1 MYGNNIEN
9 FAFDKSGWQLVEVS
23 ADGNTIYMG
32 KTNIATALPEHHAW
46 FIKRITISQTEEG
59 GQLIKTEI
67 AVGEN
72 DPWENVWDDRAS
84 LTYKYFYELPLKKTL
99 CFCIGFGFGSSVFYK
114 KEKSGRD

>member
-1 MYGNNIEN
+1 MKFGNNIERY
-9 FAFDKSGWQLVEVS
+9 AFDKGDWQLVEVS

-59 GQLIKTEI
+59 GQLIKTEV

-72 DPWENVWDDRAS
+72 DPWENSWEDRTS
-84 LTYKYFYELPLKKTL
+84 LTYKYF
-99 CFCIGFGFGSSVFYK
+99 
-114 KEKSGRD
+114 